1 MNMSRI
7 CYVDLTNNEISYEE
21 YTINEIK
28 HHGRGLAAYLCS
40 KHTAPLTDRFDGDN
54 VIVFTIGLFTGTTAP
69 SSGRITLATRKGKG
83 SGLQIMNM
91 TGAFPQKFASANIEA
106 LVITGKSE
114 NNNTVIYIDKGKAEI
129 RSINGNERYVPNVIS
144 EIKSSWGNDCAIIG
158 TGPAADVM
166 MPISTL
172 FSTYPEGHPEYY
184 CSRNGF
190 GDIWGSKN
198 LKAVVINNDKYFG
211 NECFD
216 KHKFSIESKKLS
228 RIIIDNPICGQAL
241 PGNGSITLIKLLKD
255 KNYIST
261 IENKAVFASPKS
273 NISGYRKINKT
284 CSPLCVVGC
293 LNRHCRN
300 NEEAFSAPA
309 ESEVNAALQHCYS
322 MEDISFAKK
331 VNSKA
336 FELGIDSTEFVFSTS
351 IYFKAIDKNPS
362 KSEIYDLLNEIESN
376 SILGKII
383 GSKTIGIYNLF
394 RENPAL
400 KPLVTKPV
408 ISEEEKFNISVDK
421 FFEEFKGIDD
431 LELMYRQIFLLE
443 NMGFCIFTSFA
454 LINNKEALSIIADMF
469 YYKTGIKQSVV
480 EMLNYSGECI
490 KQEIEDERNS
500 AMQSIQKNIPEFTK
514 VLYRYFS

>member
-1 MNMSRI
+1 MSRI
-7 CYVDLTNNEISYEE
+7 CYVDLTNKEISYEE
-21 YTINEIK
+21 YNINEIK

-40 KHTAPLTDRFDGDN
+40 KHTAPSTDRFDEDN
-54 VIVFTIGLFTGTTAP
+54 AIVFTIGLFTGTTAP

-83 SGLQIMNM
+83 LGLQIMNM
-91 TGAFPQKFASANIEA
+91 TGAFPQKFASAGIEA

-114 NNNTVIYIDKGKAEI
+114 NNNTVIYIDKDKAEI
-129 RSINGNERYVPNVIS
+129 RNINVNENYVPNIIS
-144 EIKSSWGNDCAIIG
+144 EIRSGCGNDCAIIG
-158 TGPAADVM
+158 TGPAAVIM

-172 FSTYPEGHPEYY
+172 FSTYPVGYPEYY

-198 LKAVVINNDKYFG
+198 LKAVVINNNKYFE

-216 KHKFSIESKKLS
+216 KYKFSIESKKLS

-255 KNYIST
+255 KNISI
-261 IENKAVFASPKS
+261 IENNAALTKTEYNKS
-273 NISGYRKINKT
+273 SNRKINKT

-309 ESEVNAALQHCYS
+309 ESEVNAALQHCYG
-322 MEDISFAKK
+322 MEDISFAKR
-331 VNSKA
+331 VNAKA
-336 FELGIDSTEFVFSTS
+336 FELGIDSTEFVFSTN
-351 IYFKAIDKNPS
+351 IYFKAINKKPYKN
-362 KSEIYDLLNEIESN
+362 EIYDLLHEIEAN

-383 GSKTIGIYNLF
+383 GSRTIGIYNLF
-394 RENPAL
+394 KENTAL
-400 KPLVTKPV
+400 KSLVTKPV
-408 ISEEEKFNISVDK
+408 ISEEKKFNISVDK
-421 FFEEFKGIDD
+421 FFEEFKDVDD

-454 LINNKEALSIIADMF
+454 LINNKEALNIIAHMF
-469 YYKTGIKQSVV
+469 YYKTGIKQTVV

-490 KQEIEDERNS
+490 NREIEYERNN
-500 AMQSIQKNIPEFTK
+500 AIQSIQKNIPEFTK

>member
-1 MNMSRI
+1 MSRI
-7 CYVDLTNNEISYEE
+7 CYVDLTDKSISYEE
-21 YTINEIK
+21 YNINEIK
-28 HHGRGLAAYLCS
+28 HHGRGLAAYLTN
-40 KHTAPLTDRFDGDN
+40 KHTAPLTDRFDDDN
-54 VIVFTIGLFTGTTAP
+54 VIVFTVGLFTGTTAP

-83 SGLQIMNM
+83 LGLQVMNM
-91 TGAFPQKFASANIEA
+91 TGDFPQKLASAGIEC
-106 LVITGKSE
+106 LVIKGKAKD
-114 NNNTVIYIDKGKAEI
+114 NNTVIYIEKDKVEI
-129 RSINGNERYVPNVIS
+129 RNINADESYVSNIIS
-144 EIKSSWGNDCAIIG
+144 KIKSSFGNDCAIIG

-172 FSTYPEGHPEYY
+172 FGTYPEGYPQYY

-198 LKAVVINNDKYFG
+198 LKAVVINNDKYFE
-211 NECFD
+211 NKCFD

-241 PGNGSITLIKLLKD
+241 PGNGSITLIKLLKN
-255 KNYIST
+255 KNNIPEVKESAASSGVKT
-261 IENKAVFASPKS
+261 NKSSYK
-273 NISGYRKINKT
+273 KINKT

-309 ESEVNAALQHCYS
+309 ESEVSAALQHCYD

-331 VNSKA
+331 INTKA
-336 FELGIDSTEFVFSTS
+336 FELGIDSTEFVFSTN
-351 IYFKAIDKNPS
+351 IYFKATNMKPS
-362 KSEIYDLLNEIESN
+362 KSEIYNLLHEIEEN

-383 GSKTIGIYNLF
+383 GSKTIGIYNLYK
-394 RENPAL
+394 ENPAL
-400 KPLVTKPV
+400 KLLVTKPV
-408 ISEEEKFNISVDK
+408 ISEEKKFNISVDK
-421 FFEEFKGIDD
+421 FFEEFKDVDD

-454 LINNKEALSIIADMF
+454 LINNKEALNIIADMF
-469 YYKTGIKQSVV
+469 YYKTGIKKTAV

-490 KQEIEDERNS
+490 TREIENERNN